1 MPAPGP
7 FRERL
12 LIQENIPDPISV
24 TSLTR
29 TSTTATAQTAT
40 PHTYASNDY
49 VTVAGAIPT
58 GYNGKVK
65 ITVTGA
71 SSFTYPVN
79 GALATPAT
87 GTITVVYV
95 SDAQGG
101 RKIGWATLAA
111 APTGI
116 WAEQLAVRAFEKL
129 QVQALQGQLDYRFR
143 VFVRADLT
151 TEMRAL
157 WTPQWPP
164 GAPTHTLEIHGIVP
178 DGDGREYMFLECGE
192 IT

>member
-1 MPAPGP
+1 MAKPGP

-12 LIQENIPDPISV
+12 QVQENIPDPIAIA
-24 TSLTR
+24 SLTR
-29 TSTTATAQTAT
+29 SGTVATATTAT
-40 PHTYASNDY
+40 PHNYASNDY
-49 VTVAGAIPT
+49 ATVAGASPA

-71 SSFTYPVN
+71 SSFTYPVAN
-79 GALATPAT
+79 TLATPAT

-101 RKIGWATLAA
+101 RKIGWQDFAT
-111 APTGI
+111 I
-116 WAEQLAVRAFEKL
+116 WGEQLAVRAFEKL

-143 VFVRADLT
+143 VHARGDLT
-151 TEMRAL
+151 NDMRAI
-157 WTPQWPP
+157 WTPAWPP
-164 GAPTHTLEIHGIVP
+164 GSPTHTLEIHGIAP
-178 DGDGREYMFLECGE
+178 DGDGRQYMFLECGE

>member
-1 MPAPGP
+1 MEATIGDLV
-7 FRERL
+7 ERL
-12 LIQENIPDPISV
+12 VIQENVPDPISV
-24 TSLTR
+24 ASLTR

-40 PHTYASNDY
+40 PHNYASNDY
-49 VTVAGAIPT
+49 VTVAGATPA

-65 ITVTGA
+65 IAVTGA

-101 RKIGWATLAA
+101 RKIGWQTLD
-111 APTGI
+111 TI
-116 WAEQLAVRAFEKL
+116 WAEHRAVRAFEKL